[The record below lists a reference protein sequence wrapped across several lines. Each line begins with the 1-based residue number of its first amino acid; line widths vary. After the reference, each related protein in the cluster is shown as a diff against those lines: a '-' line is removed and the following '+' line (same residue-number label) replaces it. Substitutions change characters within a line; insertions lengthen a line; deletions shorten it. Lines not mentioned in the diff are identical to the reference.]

1 LKEVEGESPRQL
13 EPFSSHSPTQ
23 TASQAENIRPNLLG
37 DSSDLQVSIESD
49 EVSVPSHPRDNEA
62 PNQTPSTNVMSADN
76 RGFSGCGQVCTSL
89 HSRLFETSQ
98 LQYSSTTGQLSYL
111 GPAER
116 LQHYC
121 DGFTQ
126 SPGAPPGLWHMQRRL
141 HHIVSEL
148 EQQTYDYLMT
158 CFWSSYNEHLKIVD
172 KEAFQQHK
180 IEDGDQLHYSIFLH
194 LCCLAM
200 GFRFAD
206 KSRADIQP
214 LTRTNRDSVFHENV
228 RYMVEDELKKPHGL
242 TTIQSLLILGDLEYA
257 RGSNQMGWMY
267 TGLSDPSGAAF
278 GAVLIPL
285 R

>member
-1 LKEVEGESPRQL
+1 
-13 EPFSSHSPTQ
+13 
-23 TASQAENIRPNLLG
+23 
-37 DSSDLQVSIESD
+37 
-49 EVSVPSHPRDNEA
+49 
-62 PNQTPSTNVMSADN
+62 
-76 RGFSGCGQVCTSL
+76 
-89 HSRLFETSQ
+89 
-98 LQYSSTTGQLSYL
+98 
-111 GPAER
+111 
-116 LQHYC
+116 
-121 DGFTQ
+121 
-126 SPGAPPGLWHMQRRL
+126 MQRRL

-180 IEDGDQLHYSIFLH
+180 IEDRDQLHYSIFLH
-194 LCCLAM
+194 LCCLAI

-214 LTRTNRDSVFHENV
+214 LTRANRDSVFHENV

-267 TGLSDPSGAAF
+267 TGLSDPSDAAF
-278 GAVLIPL
+278 GAVLILL